1 MMISIKGTL
10 KTHWI
15 KIKLVRIKMID
26 KLLPWFPSI
35 DIAMYFFYCLY
46 PTKFFNVS
54 LFFYKTLTAVPYHL
68 TFD

>member
-35 DIAMYFFYCLY
+35 DIAMYFFIVYTQQNFQRFIIL
-46 PTKFFNVS
+46 
-54 LFFYKTLTAVPYHL
+54 L
-68 TFD
+68 